1 MPYFKHFVTQ
11 KKLYFCVA
19 MKSKL
24 NNIVTKFDNDS
35 SKFCS
40 DKPKLNTEE
49 LLVIEPFA
57 KKKDKIFESYFSSKE
72 NINKPNSLFKAA
84 IKK

>member
-1 MPYFKHFVTQ
+1 
-11 KKLYFCVA
+11 

-24 NNIVTKFDNDS
+24 NTIVTKLNSDA
-35 SKFCS
+35 SKFWA

-49 LLVIEPFA
+49 LLAIETFA

-72 NINKPNSLFKAA
+72 NINKLESMFKAA